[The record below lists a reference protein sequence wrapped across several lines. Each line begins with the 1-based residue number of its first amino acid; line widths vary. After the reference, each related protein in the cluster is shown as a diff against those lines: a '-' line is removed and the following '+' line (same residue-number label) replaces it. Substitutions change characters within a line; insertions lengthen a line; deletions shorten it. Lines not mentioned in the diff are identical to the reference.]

1 MTLTSRLTGLI
12 GLLLSLIPSTSWSQV
27 ETHRLDNGLEIVVIP
42 DHRAPVVTNMVWYR
56 IGSADEPPGKS
67 GIAHYLEHLMFKGTD
82 EIPEGQFSQIVSA
95 NGGQDNAFTSYDYTG
110 YFQRIAADRL
120 PLVMRMEADRMTDLI
135 ISEAVWVPERD
146 VILEERRSRVAS
158 NPSAIMA
165 EQRDAA
171 LYLNHPYGTP
181 IIGWEHE
188 MSTLTRQDALD
199 FYARY
204 YAPNNAILIVAGDV
218 TLQEVV
224 TLAEEYFGDLPPSDA
239 IPERI
244 RPQEPVAVAPRRL
257 VYADPRVQQPY
268 VIRSYLAPE
277 RNAGAQQDAAAL
289 TILAELL
296 GGGPTSVLY
305 RALVVDAGIAV
316 SAGAFYSGTSLD
328 PTSFGLYAVP
338 ADGVDL
344 EQAEA
349 ALDAAIADFMQTGPD
364 AAHLDRIKVQ
374 VRASEIFARDSQ
386 EGLARAYGAALTS
399 GLTVEDVDAWPAVL
413 DTVTAEDI
421 VRVAQQVLDLRQ
433 SVTAQLRGTP
443 EPEAAQ

>member
-1 MTLTSRLTGLI
+1 MTLTSRLTGLM
-12 GLLLSLIPSTSWSQV
+12 GLILLGTTASAFAQV

-56 IGSADEPPGKS
+56 IGAADEPAGKS

-82 EIPEGQFSQIVSA
+82 EIPEGQFSQIVAA

-120 PLVMRMEADRMTDLI
+120 PLVMQMEADRMTDLVI
-135 ISEAVWVPERD
+135 TEAVWGPERD

-158 NPSAIMA
+158 NPSAILG
-165 EQRDAA
+165 EQRSAA

-188 MSTLTRQDALD
+188 MSSLTRQDALD
-199 FYARY
+199 FYARF

-218 TLQEVV
+218 TLDEVV
-224 TLAEEYFGDLPPSDA
+224 TLAEEYFGPLASSDS
-239 IPERI
+239 ISERI
-244 RPQEPVAVAPRRL
+244 RPQEPIAVAARRL
-257 VYADPRVQQPY
+257 VYEDPRVQQPY
-268 VIRSYLAPE
+268 VIRSYLAQE
-277 RNAGAQQDAAAL
+277 RNAGAQEDAAAL

-296 GGGPTSVLY
+296 GGGATSVLN

-316 SAGAFYSGTSLD
+316 SAGAFYNGTSLD
-328 PTSFGLYAVP
+328 RTSFGVYAVP
-338 ADGVDL
+338 AIGTSLQQV
-344 EQAEA
+344 EA
-349 ALDAAIADFMQTGPD
+349 AMDASLSEFMQTGVD
-364 AAHLDRIKVQ
+364 IDHLERIRTQ

-399 GLTVEDVDAWPAVL
+399 GLTVEDVQNWPADL
-413 DTVTAEDI
+413 DAVTAED
-421 VRVAQQVLDLRQ
+421 VMRVAAEVMDLRQ
-433 SVTAQLRGTP
+433 SVTAELRGTST
-443 EPEAAQ
+443 PEAPQ